1 MVGKCKSMIIC
12 RCGLLDERLFLH
24 LFYLGLGLGH
34 LHKLVVA
41 RLAETVDLLIEM
53 DAAPGVDGGILALLV
68 REDGSLPV
76 GQLLA
81 LGDLLVEEVRIE
93 LLQAQVLD
101 AYRPHHVLKID
112 EVAGDEVLTCLELV
126 KIIVP

>member
-1 MVGKCKSMIIC
+1 MVGKCESMIIC

-24 LFYLGLGLGH
+24 LRLGLGH
-34 LHKLVVA
+34 LHELVVA

-53 DAAPGVDGGILALLV
+53 DAAPGVDGGILALLL

-101 AYRPHHVLKID
+101 AYRP
-112 EVAGDEVLTCLELV
+112 TMF
-126 KIIVP
+126 